1 MTQRI
6 ERVRDLKVYQLAFE
20 VAMEIFELSKAS
32 PLLSLVHRPSSLVH
46 RPSSIVYRPSSVI
59 YR

>member
-20 VAMEIFELSKAS
+20 VAMEIFELSKAF
-32 PLLSLVHRPSSLVH
+32 PLLSIVCHLSLTDNQQSTINN
-46 RPSSIVYRPSSVI
+46 RQSQ
-59 YR
+59 